1 MMGVEST
8 TIVPE
13 STQTTTTKRSAV
25 IFGERD
31 FRGTPFVIF
40 GEQSEWFSGNTFCDF
55 RGTVI
60 FEEQSVIFEEQ
71 IVIFEEQSVIFGEQE
86 KSYF

>member
-1 MMGVEST
+1 MS
-8 TIVPE
+8 P
-13 STQTTTTKRSAV
+13 V

-31 FRGTPFVIF
+31 FRGTLFVIF
-40 GEQSEWFSGNTFCDF
+40 GEHFLWFSRNTFCDF